1 MDERKALE
9 WLEYEAGHR
18 AMRSLWRSGVTDPL
32 AQAALLT
39 AVARRFEE
47 LADAKA
53 RVALSAGE
61 SYGAIGRALGISR
74 QGARKRYAR
83 RDCGT
88 S

>member
-32 AQAALLT
+32 EQAAAL
-39 AVARRFEE
+39 AVIARRFEQ

-53 RVALSAGE
+53 RVARSAGE

-74 QGARKRYAR
+74 QAARKRYVQ
-83 RDCGT
+83 RDLGT
-88 S
+88 P